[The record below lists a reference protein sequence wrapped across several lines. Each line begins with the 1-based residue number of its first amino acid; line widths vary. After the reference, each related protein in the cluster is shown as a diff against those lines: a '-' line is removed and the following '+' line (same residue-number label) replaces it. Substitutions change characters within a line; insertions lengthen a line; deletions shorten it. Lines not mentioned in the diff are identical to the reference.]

1 MHVTKIITQL
11 LSGVIHKTRV
21 QSLIPIITAIIT
33 SKQLRLTQLGRN
45 LNSGGKERSDI
56 RRIDRLLANSY
67 YQTQSI
73 DVYKAITQR
82 VIANQGR
89 PIILV
94 DWTSLPN
101 SDLTTEGGA
110 HSAIRASLIAEG
122 RSITLYEEVHSK
134 KKENNDLVH
143 QAFLKRLHSGT
154 RLRRDEISVQLSIY
168 TLKKTYSVP
177 MKKYIL

>member
-1 MHVTKIITQL
+1 MHVTKIITQM

-21 QSLIPIITAIIT
+21 QSLAPIITAIIT
-33 SKQLRLTQLGRN
+33 FKQLRLTQLGRN
-45 LNSGGKERSDI
+45 LNSGGKERSAI

-73 DVYKAITQR
+73 DIYKAITQR
-82 VIANQGR
+82 VVAHQGR

-110 HSAIRASLIAEG
+110 HSAIRASLIAEV
-122 RSITLYEEVHSK
+122 E
-134 KKENNDLVH
+134 
-143 QAFLKRLHSGT
+143 ALHC
-154 RLRRDEISVQLSIY
+154 
-168 TLKKTYSVP
+168 
-177 MKKYIL
+177 MKKFIRRKKRIMI

>member
-94 DWTSLPN
+94 DW
-101 SDLTTEGGA
+101 
-110 HSAIRASLIAEG
+110 R
-122 RSITLYEEVHSK
+122 
-134 KKENNDLVH
+134 
-143 QAFLKRLHSGT
+143 
-154 RLRRDEISVQLSIY
+154 
-168 TLKKTYSVP
+168 
-177 MKKYIL
+177 